1 MVRKRVNLNNI
12 ERIKEFVIE
21 AERCTDKVTVY
32 SLDGYI
38 VINGKSI
45 MGAFSLDLSRPVDV
59 EYNAEVDVGFGEY
72 LSSLEK

>member
-1 MVRKRVNLNNI
+1 MVRKKVNLNNI

-38 VINGKSI
+38 VNGKSI
-45 MGAFSLDLSRPVDV
+45 MGVFSLDLSRPVDV
-59 EYNAEVDVGFGEY
+59 EYNDKVDVGFGEY

>member
-1 MVRKRVNLNNI
+1 MVRKKVNLNNI

-38 VINGKSI
+38 INGKSI
-45 MGAFSLDLSRPVDV
+45 MGVFSLDLSRPVDV
-59 EYNAEVDVGFGEY
+59 EYNAKVDVGFGEY

>member
-1 MVRKRVNLNNI
+1 MVRKKVNLNNI

-38 VINGKSI
+38 VNGKSI
-45 MGAFSLDLSRPVDV
+45 MGIFSLDLSRPVDV
-59 EYNAEVDVGFGEY
+59 EYNDKVDVGFGEY